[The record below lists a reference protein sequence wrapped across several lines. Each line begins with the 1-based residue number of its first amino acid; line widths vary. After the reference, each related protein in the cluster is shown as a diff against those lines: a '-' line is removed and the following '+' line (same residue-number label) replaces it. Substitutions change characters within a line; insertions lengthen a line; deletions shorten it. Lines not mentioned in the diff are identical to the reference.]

1 VERRSAT
8 RPRDSVTTM
17 VAPGRLEALVYSE
30 PNTAIRGDAIAAVA
44 WTIAP
49 ADLRGSQH
57 VAYMVPSPCGV
68 TLYRDVLC
76 DMLSDAL
83 WEPPC

>member
-1 VERRSAT
+1 
-8 RPRDSVTTM
+8 M
-17 VAPGRLEALVYSE
+17 VAPGRLEALVYPE
-30 PNTAIRGDAIAAVA
+30 PNTAIRGDAIGAVA

-57 VAYMVPSPCGV
+57 VAYMVPSRYGV
-68 TLYRDVLC
+68 TMYRDVLRE
-76 DMLSDAL
+76 LQAEAL